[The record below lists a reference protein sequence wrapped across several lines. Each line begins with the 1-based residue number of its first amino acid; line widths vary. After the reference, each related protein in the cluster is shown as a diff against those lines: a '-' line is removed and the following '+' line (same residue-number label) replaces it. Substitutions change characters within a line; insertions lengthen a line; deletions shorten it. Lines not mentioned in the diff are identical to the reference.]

1 MLYLYTGTDIDTARA
16 AARAAAGEA
25 AMRITDAHS
34 IDDARTALLGGG
46 MFMGPQTV
54 IFDRVFAHDEMKELL
69 FTSLS
74 YMKIAPDFFYIV
86 TEKLDAATQKVLEK
100 NADETKKF
108 DLARSAKADSD
119 IFAIANALKKGD
131 KKSLWVGLQRE
142 LMNGAAPEAIHGILF
157 WAAKDMFLKSRE
169 GSGEHVR
176 AKKLIAS
183 LAELPH
189 ASRRRGEEL
198 SYSLERFLLS

>member
-1 MLYLYTGTDIDTARA
+1 MLYFYTGTDIDTARA
-16 AARAAAGEA
+16 AARAAAGET

-46 MFMGPQTV
+46 MFMGPQTI
-54 IFDRVFAHDEMKELL
+54 IFDRVFGHDEMKELL

-86 TEKLDAATQKVLEK
+86 SEKLDAATQKILEK

-108 DLARSAKADSD
+108 DLARSAKASSD

-169 GSGEHVR
+169 GSGEHAR
-176 AKKLIAS
+176 AKKLVAS

-189 ASRRRGEEL
+189 TSRRRGEEL